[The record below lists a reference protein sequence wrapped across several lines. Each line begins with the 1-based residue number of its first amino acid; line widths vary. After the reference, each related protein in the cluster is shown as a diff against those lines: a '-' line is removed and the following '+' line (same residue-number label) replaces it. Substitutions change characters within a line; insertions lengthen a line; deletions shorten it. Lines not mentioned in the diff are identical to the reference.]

1 MHWTARREK
10 FRSTLAA
17 NACIHPASVYDP
29 ITVRIAE
36 DLGYEAGMLGGS
48 VASLAVLGAPDLI
61 TLTLSEFSALI
72 LRMNRAATLPLVV
85 DADHG
90 YGNALNV
97 RRTVEELE
105 TAGVVAMTIEDT
117 LLPASF
123 GDRGKAQLIS
133 LEEGVGKMRAA
144 ADARQDKELMIV
156 GRTSAAALNDVDDAI
171 ARARAYEQCGID
183 AMFFIGLDTREKLD
197 AVAGATKLPIFLGTL
212 TPGIADKDYL
222 ASRRV
227 RVALTGHPT
236 FPAAVQAAYTTLK
249 AQREGTPTG
258 KLQGVASIEMMK
270 KYTRDADYAKWL
282 GEFLGGR

>member
-10 FRSTLAA
+10 FRATIAA
-17 NACIHPASVYDP
+17 DACIHPASVYDP
-29 ITVRIAE
+29 ITMRIAE

-61 TLTLSEFSALI
+61 TLTLSEFAGLI
-72 LRMNRAATLPLVV
+72 LRMNRAANLPLVV

-117 LLPASF
+117 VLPAGF
-123 GDRGKAQLIS
+123 GDKGKARLTS
-133 LEEGVGKMRAA
+133 LEEGAGKLRAA
-144 ADARQDKELMIV
+144 VEARQDKALVIV
-156 GRTSAAALNDVDDAI
+156 GRTSAAAINGVDDAI
-171 ARARAYEQCGID
+171 ARARAYEQTGID

-197 AVAGATKLPIFLGTL
+197 AVASATMLPIFLGTL

-222 ASRRV
+222 ATRRV

-236 FPAAVQAAYTTLK
+236 FPAAVQAAYNTLK

-258 KLQGVASIEMMK
+258 KLPGVASNDMMK
-270 KYTRDADYAKWL
+270 KYTHDADYSLWL
-282 GEFLGGR
+282 KDYLGG

>member
-10 FRSTLAA
+10 LRTTLAS
-17 NACIHPASVYDP
+17 NDCIHPASVYDP
-29 ITVRIAE
+29 VTMRIAE

-61 TLTLSEFSALI
+61 TLTLSEFAGLI
-72 LRMNRAATLPLVV
+72 LRMNRAAGLPLVV

-105 TAGVVAMTIEDT
+105 TAGVAAMTIEDT
-117 LLPASF
+117 LLPAGF
-123 GDRGKAQLIS
+123 GEKGKARLIS

-144 ADARQDKELMIV
+144 VEARQDKNLMIV
-156 GRTSAAALNDVDDAI
+156 GRTSAAAITHVEDAV
-171 ARARAYEQCGID
+171 ARARAYEQAGVD

-212 TPGIADKDYL
+212 SPAIADKDYL
-222 ASRRV
+222 ATRRV

-236 FPAAVQAAYTTLK
+236 FPAAVQAAYNTLK

-258 KLQGVASIEMMK
+258 KLQGLASNEMMK
-270 KYTRDADYAKWL
+270 KYTRDADYSKWMK
-282 GEFLGGR
+282 EYLGGS

>member
-1 MHWTARREK
+1 MHWTARREN
-10 FRSTLAA
+10 FRKQLAT

-29 ITVRIAE
+29 VTMRIAE

-61 TLTLSEFSALI
+61 TLTLSEFSGLI
-72 LRMNRAATLPLVV
+72 LRMNRAANLPLVV

-105 TAGVVAMTIEDT
+105 TAGVAAMTIEDT
-117 LLPASF
+117 VLPAGF
-123 GDRGKAQLIS
+123 GDKGKARLIA

-144 ADARQDKELMIV
+144 VDARQDKDLVIV
-156 GRTSAAALNDVDDAI
+156 GRTSAASIASVEDAI
-171 ARARAYEQCGID
+171 ARARAYEATGID
-183 AMFFIGLDTREKLD
+183 AMFFIGLDSREKLD
-197 AVAGATKLPIFLGTL
+197 AVAAATKLPIFLGTL
-212 TPGIADKDYL
+212 TPAIDDKDYL
-222 ASRRV
+222 ATSRV

-236 FPAAVQAAYTTLK
+236 FPAAVQAAYNTLK

-258 KLQGVASIEMMK
+258 KLQGVASSEMMK
-270 KYTRDADYAKWL
+270 KYTRDADYATWL
-282 GEFLGGR
+282 NEYLGSR

>member
-1 MHWTARREK
+1 MHWTARREN
-10 FRSTLAA
+10 FRKTLAV

-29 ITVRIAE
+29 ITMRIAE

-61 TLTLSEFSALI
+61 TLTLSEFSGLI
-72 LRMNRAATLPLVV
+72 LRMNRAANLPLVV

-105 TAGVVAMTIEDT
+105 TAGVVAMTLEDT
-117 LLPASF
+117 LLPAGF
-123 GDRGKAQLIS
+123 GDKGKARLIS

-144 ADARQDKELMIV
+144 VDARQDKNLVIV
-156 GRTSAAALNDVDDAI
+156 GRTSAASSTSVDDAI
-171 ARARAYEQCGID
+171 ARARAYEQAGVD
-183 AMFFIGLDTREKLD
+183 AMFFLGLDTREKLD
-197 AVAGATKLPIFLGTL
+197 AVADATKLPIFLSSL
-212 TPGIADKDYL
+212 SPDISDKDYL

-236 FPAAVQAAYTTLK
+236 FPAAVQAAYNTLK

-258 KLQGVASIEMMK
+258 KLQGVAANEMMK
-270 KYTRDADYAKWL
+270 KVTRDADYAKWL
-282 GEFLGGR
+282 KDYLGEK

>member
-10 FRSTLAA
+10 FRTLLAA

-61 TLTLSEFSALI
+61 TLTLTEFAALI
-72 LRMNRAATLPLVV
+72 LRMNRAASLPLVV

-117 LLPASF
+117 LLPAAF
-123 GDRGKAQLIS
+123 GDKGKARLLS

-144 ADARQDKELMIV
+144 VDARQDGSLVIV
-156 GRTSAAALNDVDDAI
+156 GRTSAASITTVDDAI
-171 ARARAYEQCGID
+171 ARARAYERAGVD

-197 AVAGATKLPIFLGTL
+197 AVAGATKLPLFLGTL
-212 TPGIADKDYL
+212 SPDIADRAYL
-222 ASRRV
+222 SSRRV

-236 FPAAVQAAYTTLK
+236 FPAAVQAAYNTLK
-249 AQREGTPTG
+249 AQREGTPAG
-258 KLQGVASIEMMK
+258 KLQGVASNEMMK
-270 KYTRDADYAKWL
+270 KYTRDGDYARWM
-282 GEFLGGR
+282 GEYLGGR

>member
-1 MHWTARREK
+1 MHWTPRREK
-10 FRSTLAA
+10 FRTNLAA

-29 ITVRIAE
+29 VTMRIAE

-61 TLTLSEFSALI
+61 TLTLSEFAGLI
-72 LRMNRAATLPLVV
+72 LRMNRAANLPLVV

-105 TAGVVAMTIEDT
+105 TAGVAAMTVEDT
-117 LLPASF
+117 MLPASF
-123 GDRGKAQLIS
+123 GDQGKARLIS

-144 ADARQDKELMIV
+144 VNARQDRNLVIV
-156 GRTSAAALNDVDDAI
+156 GRTSAASITGVDAAI
-171 ARARAYEQCGID
+171 ARGHAYEQAGVD
-183 AMFFIGLDTREKLD
+183 AMFYIGLDTRDKLD

-212 TPGIADKDYL
+212 TPDIADKDYL
-222 ASRRV
+222 ATRRV

-236 FPAAVQAAYTTLK
+236 FPAAVQAAYNTLK
-249 AQREGTPTG
+249 AQREGMATG
-258 KLQGVASIEMMK
+258 KLPGVASNEMMK
-270 KYTRDADYAKWL
+270 KYTRDADYARWL
-282 GEFLGGR
+282 SEYLGGR

>member
-1 MHWTARREK
+1 MHWTARREN
-10 FRSTLAA
+10 FRKSLAG

-29 ITVRIAE
+29 ITMRIAE

-61 TLTLSEFSALI
+61 TLTLSEFAGLI
-72 LRMNRAATLPLVV
+72 LRMNRASNLPLVV

-105 TAGVVAMTIEDT
+105 TAGVAAMTIEDT
-117 LLPASF
+117 SLPASY
-123 GDRGKAQLIS
+123 GDKGKARLIS

-144 ADARQDKELMIV
+144 VDARQDKDLVLV
-156 GRTSAAALNDVDDAI
+156 GRTSAASITGVDAAI
-171 ARARAYEQCGID
+171 ARGHAYEQAGVD
-183 AMFFIGLDTREKLD
+183 AMFYIGLDTREKLD

-212 TPGIADKDYL
+212 SPEINDKDYL
-222 ASRRV
+222 ATRRV

-236 FPAAVQAAYTTLK
+236 FPAAVQAAYNTLK

-258 KLQGVASIEMMK
+258 KLQGVASNDMMK
-270 KYTRDADYAKWL
+270 KYTRDADYSKWL
-282 GEFLGGR
+282 KDYLGGK